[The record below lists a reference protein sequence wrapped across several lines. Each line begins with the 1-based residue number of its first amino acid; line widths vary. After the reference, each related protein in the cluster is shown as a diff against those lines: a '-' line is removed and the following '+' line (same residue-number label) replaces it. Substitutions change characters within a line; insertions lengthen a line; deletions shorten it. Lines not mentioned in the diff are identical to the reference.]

1 MSFNPVEVSA
11 LQDRQA
17 KWLGSAQRV
26 GRAGEG
32 KRDTILW
39 NFLET
44 KQQKSKRK
52 KKNKETTKTTT
63 TNHSVQRSSNMSC

>member
-1 MSFNPVEVSA
+1 MSVNPVEVYA
-11 LQDRQA
+11 LQDKQA
-17 KWLGSAQRV
+17 KCLGSAQRV

-32 KRDTILW
+32 KRNTILW
-39 NFLET
+39 NFPET

-63 TNHSVQRSSNMSC
+63 NHSVQ